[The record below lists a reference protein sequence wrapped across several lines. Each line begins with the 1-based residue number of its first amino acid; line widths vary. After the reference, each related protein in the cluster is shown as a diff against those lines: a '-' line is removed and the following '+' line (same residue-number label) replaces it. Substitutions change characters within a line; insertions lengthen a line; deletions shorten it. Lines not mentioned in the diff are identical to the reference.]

1 MKADF
6 KDGVSK
12 AAGKLS
18 SLASTVMS
26 SIQVRIKT
34 REIFFSFT
42 FIIKNENI
50 FYRENKVLF
59 ILNLVRIVWFKVY
72 YLMID
77 FDGVSKSFSS
87 TVFFLGSVL
96 GFSDD
101 NSLALLSLFFS
112 SSIHNC
118 LFVFF

>member
-42 FIIKNENI
+42 FIIKNANI

-96 GFSDD
+96 RFSDD